1 MADTF
6 KADIERLESIV
17 AQLESGDL
25 PLEDSLKLF
34 EEGTSLAGK
43 CQKRLTGAEQ
53 KIIEMSAASSDDSE
67 ANV

>member
-6 KADIERLESIV
+6 KSDIERLERIV

-34 EEGTSLAGK
+34 EEGTALAGK
-43 CQKRLTGAEQ
+43 CQKRLTEAEQ
-53 KIIEMSAASSDDSE
+53 KITEMSAAAGDNTE
-67 ANV
+67 VVE